1 MANLLRINNI
11 SLYLSF
17 DSLDSYYFKKE
28 LDNQNIPYE
37 LIQCTIEEHEKGIL
51 EMLSSMTYGED
62 FAEYNFDKFPVATW
76 REYYDDYERWIDVA
90 DTLEEL
96 KNSNIF
102 KHKDLI
108 R

>member
-1 MANLLRINNI
+1 VANLLKINSI
-11 SLYLSF
+11 SLYLNF

-28 LDNQNIPYE
+28 LDSQNIPYE
-37 LIQCTIEEHEKGIL
+37 IIQSTTEEHKKGIL
-51 EMLSSMTYGED
+51 DMLSSMTYGED
-62 FAEYNFDKFPVATW
+62 FEEYTFNKFPIVTW

-90 DTLEEL
+90 DDLEKL

-102 KHKDLI
+102 KHRDLI